1 MISERLRS
9 FKYAA
14 NGLKV
19 LVTKEHNA
27 RIHVIA
33 ATLAIFGAI
42 ALKSDVTEWIAVLIV
57 IALVF
62 ITEILNSAV
71 ERLCDYVKPEYSQ
84 TIKEIKDLAA
94 GAVLIS
100 AMLAVIIG
108 TLVFI
113 F

>member
-1 MISERLRS
+1 MKGRNFYEKKKKILDQRRLRS

-19 LVTKEHNA
+19 LATKEHNA

-33 ATLAIFGAI
+33 AILAILGAT

-62 ITEILNSAV
+62 ITEMLNSAV
-71 ERLCDYVKPEYSQ
+71 ERLCDYVKPEYSHILKL
-84 TIKEIKDLAA
+84 TYEL
-94 GAVLIS
+94 
-100 AMLAVIIG
+100 
-108 TLVFI
+108 
-113 F
+113 